1 MAVEVGTM
9 IARQRTK
16 LAAHVM
22 APLALAVLLVACSN
36 DGNAGSASPP
46 SSPSPSPTQTTPP
59 ASPTP
64 SPPAGFECGASFNG
78 GSGSSGSGS
87 DPAGPTVTD
96 VRVGGHTGFDR
107 FVMEFSAPIRHY
119 TVSSQN
125 SPVFTLDPK
134 GTKVTL
140 DGTAGVLVTVKP
152 ENWQA
157 YTGPTGMR
165 PALPFLKQARMVQ
178 NFEGTMQWGLGIQG
192 SPCLQVTTLSS
203 PPRLVV
209 DVAGV

>member
-1 MAVEVGTM
+1 
-9 IARQRTK
+9 
-16 LAAHVM
+16 
-22 APLALAVLLVACSN
+22 
-36 DGNAGSASPP
+36 
-46 SSPSPSPTQTTPP
+46 
-59 ASPTP
+59 
-64 SPPAGFECGASFNG
+64 
-78 GSGSSGSGS
+78 
-87 DPAGPTVTD
+87 
-96 VRVGGHTGFDR
+96 
-107 FVMEFSAPIRHY
+107 MEFSGPVPTY
-119 TVSSQN
+119 KVVPQN

-140 DGTAGVLVTVKP
+140 DGTAGVLITVKP

-165 PALPFLKQARMVQ
+165 PGLPFLKQARMVQ

-192 SPCLQVTTLSS
+192 SPCLKVTTLNS

>member
-1 MAVEVGTM
+1 MNGPRT
-9 IARQRTK
+9 TK
-16 LAAHVM
+16 LAAQIVI
-22 APLALAVLLVACSN
+22 PLTFALLLVACTDS
-36 DGNAGSASPP
+36 GSQSASTPP
-46 SSPSPSPTQTTPP
+46 SSPPSPIPTQTTPSTGP
-59 ASPTP
+59 SPT
-64 SPPAGFECGASFNG
+64 PPAGFRCGASFDG
-78 GSGSSGSGS
+78 SSGSSGAN
-87 DPAGPTVTD
+87 PAGPTVTG

-107 FVMEFSAPIRHY
+107 FVMEFSDPIPRY
-119 TVSSQN
+119 TVTPQG

-140 DGTAGVLVTVKP
+140 DGTAGVLITVKP

-157 YTGPTGMR
+157 YAGPTGMR
-165 PALPFLKQARMVQ
+165 PGLPFLKQARMVQ

-192 SPCLQVTTLSS
+192 SPCLKVTTLNS

>member
-1 MAVEVGTM
+1 
-9 IARQRTK
+9 
-16 LAAHVM
+16 
-22 APLALAVLLVACSN
+22 
-36 DGNAGSASPP
+36 
-46 SSPSPSPTQTTPP
+46 
-59 ASPTP
+59 
-64 SPPAGFECGASFNG
+64 
-78 GSGSSGSGS
+78 
-87 DPAGPTVTD
+87 
-96 VRVGGHTGFDR
+96 
-107 FVMEFSAPIRHY
+107 MEFSGPIPRY
-119 TVSSQN
+119 TVTPQN

-157 YTGPTGMR
+157 YKGPTGMR
-165 PALPFLKQARMVQ
+165 PGLPFLKQARMVQ

-192 SPCLQVTTLSS
+192 SPCLQVSTLNS

>member
-1 MAVEVGTM
+1 MAVGSGEMNG
-9 IARQRTK
+9 RPRTR
-16 LAAHVM
+16 LAAQAM
-22 APLALAVLLVACSN
+22 APLALAFLLVACSN
-36 DGNAGSASPP
+36 NGNEGASSPP
-46 SSPSPSPTQTTPP
+46 SSPPSPSPTQTTPP
-59 ASPTP
+59 SSPTP
-64 SPPAGFECGASFNG
+64 SPPAGFQCGASFNG
-78 GSGSSGSGS
+78 GSGSSNSN
-87 DPAGPTVTD
+87 PAGPTVTA
-96 VRVGGHTGFDR
+96 VRAGGHTGFDR
-107 FVMEFSAPIRHY
+107 FVMEFSAPIPRY
-119 TVSSQN
+119 TVAPQN

-140 DGTAGVLVTVKP
+140 EGTAGVLITVKP

-165 PALPFLKQARMVQ
+165 PGLPFLKQARMVQ

-192 SPCLQVTTLSS
+192 SPCLKVTTLKS

>member
-1 MAVEVGTM
+1 MNGP
-9 IARQRTK
+9 RRTK
-16 LAAHVM
+16 LAAQI
-22 APLALAVLLVACSN
+22 AIPLTLALLLVACSN
-36 DGNAGSASPP
+36 NGNEGASSPPASPP
-46 SSPSPSPTQTTPP
+46 TPSSTQTTPP
-59 ASPTP
+59 TQPSPT
-64 SPPAGFECGASFNG
+64 PPAGFQCGASFKG
-78 GSGSSGSGS
+78 GSSSSGA
-87 DPAGPTVTD
+87 PTGPTVTG

-107 FVMEFSAPIRHY
+107 FVMEFSAPIPRY
-119 TVSSQN
+119 TVTPQS

-140 DGTAGVLVTVKP
+140 DGTAGVLITVKP

-165 PALPFLKQARMVQ
+165 PGLPFLQQARMVQ

-192 SPCLQVTTLSS
+192 SPCLKVTTLNS

>member
-1 MAVEVGTM
+1 MKRRRTTWWAGIILPALVG
-9 IARQRTK
+9 
-16 LAAHVM
+16 
-22 APLALAVLLVACSN
+22 VLLVACTDN
-36 DGNAGSASPP
+36 GNQSASTPP
-46 SSPSPSPTQTTPP
+46 SSPPSPIPTQTTPSTGP
-59 ASPTP
+59 SPTP
-64 SPPAGFECGASFNG
+64 SLPAGFQCGRSSKG
-78 GSGSSGSGS
+78 GSASSGA
-87 DPAGPTVTD
+87 PTGPTVTA

-107 FVMEFSAPIRHY
+107 FVMEFSGPVPTY
-119 TVSSQN
+119 KVVPQS

-157 YTGPTGMR
+157 YSGPTGMR
-165 PALPFLKQARMVQ
+165 PGLPFLKQARMVQ

-192 SPCLQVTTLSS
+192 SPCLKVTTLNS

-209 DVAGV
+209 DVVWV